1 MENNNIISKEPYLIK
16 YEVISYRDKAVEFLS
31 DISGDYY
38 FARIDGELVDLGYHP
53 VATKE
58 TIQKFIDRRL
68 DLITEFRDYPDLEGS
83 ILTYFN
89 NGGFRDIVLKYKG
102 RLLKIF
108 IVTGSVDEI
117 WLISESVR
125 ILRTSGLLDEI

>member
-1 MENNNIISKEPYLIK
+1 MENNNLKEPYLIK
-16 YEVISYRDKAVEFLS
+16 YEVISYRGKTAEFLS
-31 DISGDYY
+31 DLNGDCY
-38 FARIDGELVDLGYHP
+38 FARVDNELVDLAYHP

-83 ILTYFN
+83 VLTYFN

-108 IVTGSVDEI
+108 IVAGSVDEI

>member
-1 MENNNIISKEPYLIK
+1 MENNNLIPKEPHLIK
-16 YEVISYRDKAVEFLS
+16 YEVISYRDKIVEFLS

-38 FARIDGELVDLGYHP
+38 FARLDGELVDLGFHP
-53 VATKE
+53 ISPKE
-58 TIQKFIDRRL
+58 TLQRFIDRRM

-89 NGGFRDIVLKYKG
+89 NGGFRDIALKYKG

-108 IVTGSVDEI
+108 IVTGSVNEI
-117 WLISESVR
+117 QLISESIR
-125 ILRTSGLLDEI
+125 MLRTSGLLDEI

>member
-1 MENNNIISKEPYLIK
+1 MENNNLKEPYLIK
-16 YEVISYRDKAVEFLS
+16 YEVISYRDKTVEFLS

>member
-1 MENNNIISKEPYLIK
+1 MENNNIISKEPHLIK
-16 YEVISYRDKAVEFLS
+16 YEVISYRDKTVEFLS

-83 ILTYFN
+83 VLTYFN
-89 NGGFRDIVLKYKG
+89 NGGFRDIALKYKG

-108 IVTGSVDEI
+108 IVTGSINEI
-117 WLISESVR
+117 QLISESIR